1 MTVSSSVASGARGGG
16 QGISPGR
23 VGPAILTDGRRRAAT
38 IGGVDEITALSY
50 PVAFAA
56 GFVSFASPCV
66 LALVPGYLCFISG
79 VTLRR
84 AGLAHA

>member
-1 MTVSSSVASGARGGG
+1 MAIATLAPRPLTV
-16 QGISPGR
+16 
-23 VGPAILTDGRRRAAT
+23 RAA
-38 IGGVDEITALSY
+38 VDEISALSY

-79 VTLRR
+79 VSFDELGSRTLVTRARR
-84 AGLAHA
+84 A